1 MDKIPLLSSIFNAI
15 IILFNTIFRKKG
27 KPSNG
32 SLMEIHE
39 IEPSLF
45 IERLN
50 PFLRVEIYRYLLS
63 TKYTKH
69 PCVAGQVK
77 YHGPGPSVLL
87 AFTATSEEFNVQLL
101 TASVTLETD
110 RCEIMAWSCLPSGPC
125 NPSNK
130 ENHLPRSLQSI
141 TP

>member
-15 IILFNTIFRKKG
+15 TILFNTILRKKG

-32 SLMEIHE
+32 CLMENRE
-39 IEPSLF
+39 IDPSLF
-45 IERLN
+45 IQRLH
-50 PFLRVEIYRYLLS
+50 PFLRAEIYRYLLS

-69 PCVAGQVK
+69 PCVALQVK
-77 YHGPGPSVLL
+77 YHGPGPSILL
-87 AFTATSEEFNVQLL
+87 AFTATSEESNVQLL
-101 TASVTLETD
+101 TASVTLETN
-110 RCEIMAWSCLPSGPC
+110 RCEIMAWSCLPSAPC

-130 ENHLPRSLQSI
+130 ENHLRRSLQSI